1 MSDAPPAPNSG
12 GAGQEKPDKQGRTQG
27 SPLRGIPSGPPRI
40 GGGGGVSIR
49 PAQPPD
55 LPAVITLWRQLQ
67 DINAS
72 FDARLA
78 LNEGAVDW
86 FIGYLG
92 DQLDNPNMSVLVAE
106 HEKMIVAYTFG
117 QIMRRPTLASGDCGY
132 VADVCVREGW
142 RGRGIG
148 RQLYQCLRTWFR
160 ANGIMAIEVQ
170 VVRAN
175 PASQAFWRKMGYS
188 EFLRTLRVDMDTT

>member
-1 MSDAPPAPNSG
+1 MSDASPAPTKGGVRNEPAARAAAIYSG
-12 GAGQEKPDKQGRTQG
+12 F
-27 SPLRGIPSGPPRI
+27 PPVNGDR
-40 GGGGGVSIR
+40 GGGGVSIR

-132 VADVCVREGW
+132 VADVCVEENW

-148 RQLYQCLRTWFR
+148 RQLYQCLRVWFR

>member
-1 MSDAPPAPNSG
+1 MSDI
-12 GAGQEKPDKQGRTQG
+12 
-27 SPLRGIPSGPPRI
+27 L
-40 GGGGGVSIR
+40 IR
-49 PAQPPD
+49 PALPPD
-55 LPAVITLWRQLQ
+55 LPAVIALWRELQ

-72 FDARLA
+72 YDARLA
-78 LNEGAVDW
+78 LNEGAADW

-92 DQLDNPNMSVLVAE
+92 NQLDNPNMVVLVAE
-106 HEKMIVAYTFG
+106 YEKTIVGYTFG

-132 VADVCVREGW
+132 VADVCVRDGW

-148 RQLYQCLRTWFR
+148 RQLYERLRSWFL
-160 ANGIMAIEVQ
+160 ANSITAIEVQ

-188 EFLRTLRVDMDTT
+188 EFLRTLRVDMGVGI